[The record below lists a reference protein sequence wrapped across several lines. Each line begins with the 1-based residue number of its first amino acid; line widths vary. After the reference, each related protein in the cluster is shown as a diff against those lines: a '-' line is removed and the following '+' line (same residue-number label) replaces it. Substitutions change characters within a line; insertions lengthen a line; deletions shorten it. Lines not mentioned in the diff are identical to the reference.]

1 MAIKTP
7 QEMDDALRRAFSRS
21 FPEWLVDDASFVLL
35 NPTLRSALV
44 EKPLGRM
51 NEKEGALN
59 LTKTKA
65 LIQSWKRIEARHGWS
80 VGWKTT
86 QWRQLG
92 ISVDLPSWVEV
103 REAADLCEA
112 LKPDGID
119 GEAWKA
125 AVHRVRAIAME
136 FGIPFRTFDPDDDV
150 QKGSGRPLLRLIRI
164 LRNSNALWPKEFDE
178 NELKRFTQLLK
189 WLLSHPDSGLF
200 IREIP
205 VEGIDTKWFENHQAL
220 IAGVWQLIKEFDGK
234 EPLNESVDFITAL
247 GLRRKPLFVRVRHA
261 SFWTGG
267 DPNDVVQ
274 LTLDRLAASTP
285 SKKTVVIIEN
295 EQTGLSL
302 DIPPNIPILIGMGY
316 GVTALYEA
324 EWLVDCRI
332 LYFGDLD
339 THGLAILSDLRKIY
353 SQTESVMMDVETFMK
368 YRHLAVSEPTQVKRM
383 PDYLSERELNLLE
396 MLSETK
402 GRLEQERIPIA
413 DINREFN
420 VHLD

>member
-7 QEMDDALRRAFSRS
+7 QEMDDAFRRAFSRS

-51 NEKEGALN
+51 NEKEGTLN

-65 LIQSWKRIEARHGWS
+65 LIQSWKQIEARHGWS
-80 VGWKTT
+80 VGWKKA

-220 IAGVWQLIKEFDGK
+220 IAGVWQLIKEFYGK

-383 PDYLSERELNLLE
+383 PDCLSERELKLLE

-420 VHLD
+420 IHLD

>member
-51 NEKEGALN
+51 NEKEGAVN

-80 VGWKTT
+80 VGWKKA

-92 ISVDLPSWVEV
+92 ISVNLPSWVEV

-125 AVHRVRAIAME
+125 AVHRVSAIAME
-136 FGIPFRTFDPDDDV
+136 FEIPFRTCDPDDNV

-274 LTLDRLAASTP
+274 LTIDRLAASTP

-324 EWLVDCRI
+324 KWLVDCRI

-383 PDYLSERELNLLE
+383 PDCLSERELKLLE

>member
-51 NEKEGALN
+51 NEKEGAVN
-59 LTKTKA
+59 LTKAKA
-65 LIQSWKRIEARHGWS
+65 LIQSWRRIEARHGWS
-80 VGWKTT
+80 VGWKKA

-92 ISVDLPSWVEV
+92 ISVNLPSWVEV

-125 AVHRVRAIAME
+125 AVHRVSAIAKE

-274 LTLDRLAASTP
+274 LTIDRLAASTP

-324 EWLVDCRI
+324 KWLVDCRI

-383 PDYLSERELNLLE
+383 PDCLSERELKLLE

>member
-21 FPEWLVDDASFVLL
+21 FPEWLVDDASFGLL
-35 NPTLRSALV
+35 SPTLRSALV

-51 NEKEGALN
+51 NEKEGAVN

-80 VGWKTT
+80 VGWKKA

-92 ISVDLPSWVEV
+92 ISVNLPSWVEV

-125 AVHRVRAIAME
+125 AVHRVSAIAME

-274 LTLDRLAASTP
+274 LTIDRLAASTP

-324 EWLVDCRI
+324 KWLVDCRI

-383 PDYLSERELNLLE
+383 PDCLTERELRLLE
-396 MLSETK
+396 VLCETK

-413 DINREFN
+413 DINQELKIRLN
-420 VHLD
+420 

>member
-80 VGWKTT
+80 VGWKKA

-178 NELKRFTQLLK
+178 NELKRFTQGC
-189 WLLSHPDSGLF
+189 S
-200 IREIP
+200 E
-205 VEGIDTKWFENHQAL
+205 Q
-220 IAGVWQLIKEFDGK
+220 
-234 EPLNESVDFITAL
+234 
-247 GLRRKPLFVRVRHA
+247 
-261 SFWTGG
+261 
-267 DPNDVVQ
+267 
-274 LTLDRLAASTP
+274 
-285 SKKTVVIIEN
+285 IE
-295 EQTGLSL
+295 
-302 DIPPNIPILIGMGY
+302 
-316 GVTALYEA
+316 
-324 EWLVDCRI
+324 R
-332 LYFGDLD
+332 
-339 THGLAILSDLRKIY
+339 
-353 SQTESVMMDVETFMK
+353 
-368 YRHLAVSEPTQVKRM
+368 
-383 PDYLSERELNLLE
+383 
-396 MLSETK
+396 
-402 GRLEQERIPIA
+402 
-413 DINREFN
+413 
-420 VHLD
+420 